1 MNKTTLLK
9 SVMLCAMLLVAC
21 VAMAQIN
28 SKAKFI
34 YGGVYN
40 AFTRER
46 LENVSVELL
55 DTNYVVI
62 DSMRTSMNHNMNT
75 TRAPWFF
82 DIHGREPQPYIVRF
96 KAEGYEQKT
105 LSVAPIKFKWR
116 EMVCF
121 IEDAYL
127 NRELRKTLDEVVVKA
142 TKVKIYSKGD
152 TLVYNA
158 DAFQLSEGSMLDAL
172 VCQLPGVKLE
182 DNGRITVN
190 GRPVESLLLNGE
202 DFFKGE
208 ASLVLENL
216 PAYTVNDI
224 KVYEKDG
231 DLSEFAG
238 RNTGDEEF
246 VMDVRLKRDYN
257 EGWFANAEVAGGTKE
272 RYRNRLFASRFT
284 LHSRL
289 TFFANI
295 NNLNEDRKPG
305 NTGEWSPADL
315 SSGGLRSNKQFGLS
329 YMVNERDGKYKLNGS
344 ASYHHYDTDRKHR
357 QSGVNFLPQG
367 DTYTRAL
374 HTESYCDTWI
384 NTTHE
389 FYFKSKNAYLTI
401 KPNFNWGKWKGG
413 RYDLSGTFNT
423 APEQYT
429 NVLDSVARPFAGDL
443 MRRIAINRLT
453 KNRYNSGEKTDAS
466 INLYSGITPGIAND
480 IVFLWANATY
490 SDRKENL
497 FEHYRLDYPAGSG
510 EVDYRNRHTD
520 KSGPQRNMNYNVGAE
535 YWFWLPGNLAIVPA
549 YNFHLHN
556 ATNNNNIY
564 RLERLGGKWAEEG
577 GTALGELPSVNDYR
591 ERTLDRPNSYHSHL
605 NDYSHRASLYFKWEG
620 SPKKGS
626 DAYWFAD
633 IYLPLMDV
641 RQELDYRRDR
651 IDTTL
656 MQQTYMFT
664 PRLKI
669 QGRWKNNSRRITV
682 TYDTYMNLTDLG
694 AKIDV
699 ISTDDPLNIILS
711 NTSLKNTYKHEF
723 AVRFEANNKEK
734 RRFFSTRWTYGIT
747 QNAIAQ
753 GYVYNR
759 QTGVRT
765 YRPENVNGNYYI
777 DGHTNYSFP
786 LDRAKRLALDTYTYG
801 YFGNSV
807 DLIGVEEGKSPERS
821 TVKSVIAME
830 EMKLNYSINSD
841 IKIGAKGEVS
851 LEHLTS
857 RREGFETIN
866 AWEYQCGLF
875 GQVCLP
881 WDFQLNADLTMYSRR
896 GYSDSSM
903 NTDDLVFNANLS
915 RSFLRKRLTI
925 AIDGF
930 DILGQLSGIT
940 RTINGQG
947 RTETWRNVIPSYVM
961 LRCIYKLHVQPKRG

>member
-1 MNKTTLLK
+1 
-9 SVMLCAMLLVAC
+9 MLMMSCA
-21 VAMAQIN
+21 AMAQLKPNFRLIC
-28 SKAKFI
+28 
-34 YGGVYN
+34 GGVYN

-46 LENVSVELL
+46 LEKVSVELL

-62 DSMRTSMNHNMNT
+62 DSIRTSMSDRVMEI
-75 TRAPWFF
+75 RAPWLF
-82 DIHGREPQPYIVRF
+82 DIQGREPQPYIVRF

-105 LSVAPIKFKWR
+105 LSVAPVKFKWR
-116 EMVCF
+116 EMIRFV
-121 IEDAYL
+121 EDVYL
-127 NRELRKTLDEVVVKA
+127 SRELKRDLNEVVVKA

-158 DAFQLSEGSMLDAL
+158 DAFQFSEGSMLDAL
-172 VCQLPGVKLE
+172 ISQLPGVKLE

-190 GRPVESLLLNGE
+190 GRLVESLLLNGE
-202 DFFKGE
+202 DFFKGGNT
-208 ASLVLENL
+208 LVLENL

-231 DLSEFAG
+231 DLSEFTG
-238 RNTGDEEF
+238 RKTGDEEY

-257 EGWFANAEVAGGTKE
+257 EGWLANAEAAQGTE
-272 RYRNRLFASRFT
+272 DRYRSRLFASRFT

-295 NNLNEDRKPG
+295 NNLNENRKPG

-344 ASYHHYDTDRKHR
+344 ASYHHYDTDLQHR

-384 NTTHE
+384 NTSHE
-389 FYFKSKNAYLTI
+389 FYFKGKNAYLTI

-413 RYDLSGTFNT
+413 KYDLSGTFN
-423 APEQYT
+423 ADPEQYA
-429 NVLDSVARPFAGDL
+429 NILDSVARPFAGDL

-466 INLYSGITPGIAND
+466 IYLNSGITPGIGND
-480 IVFLWANATY
+480 NIYLWANATY
-490 SDRKENL
+490 SDRRESL

-510 EVDYRNRHTD
+510 AVDYRNRHTD
-520 KSGPQRNMNYNVGAE
+520 KSGPVRNMNYNAGAE
-535 YWFWLPGNLAIVPA
+535 YWFWLPGNLAIVPS

-556 ATNNNNIY
+556 VTNDYNLY
-564 RLERLGGKWAEEG
+564 RLERLGGEWAEEG
-577 GTALGELPSVNDYR
+577 GTVLGALPSMNDYR
-591 ERTLDRPNSYHSHL
+591 ERTLDHPNSYHSHL
-605 NDYSHRASLYFKWEG
+605 NDYSHRATLYLKWEG
-620 SPKKGS
+620 HPKKGS
-626 DAYWFAD
+626 DAYWYAD
-633 IYLPLMDV
+633 LRLPLLDV
-641 RQELDYRRDR
+641 HQELDYRRDQ

-656 MQQTYMFT
+656 TQRTYMFT
-664 PRLKI
+664 PRLQI
-669 QGRWKNNSRRITV
+669 QGRWRKNTRRFSFG
-682 TYDTYMNLTDLG
+682 YDTNMELTDL
-694 AKIDV
+694 ASKVDFT
-699 ISTDDPLNIILS
+699 STDDPLNITLS
-711 NTSLKNTYKHEF
+711 NTSLKNPYKHDF
-723 AVRFEANNKEK
+723 TVGFEVNNNEK
-734 RRFFSTRWTYGIT
+734 QRFFSTRWTYAIT

-786 LDRAKRLALDTYTYG
+786 LDRAKRLTLDTYTYG

-821 TVKSVIAME
+821 TVKSVMATE
-830 EMKLNYSINSD
+830 ELKLNFAINPD
-841 IKIGAKGEVS
+841 IKIGAKGEVL

-857 RREGFETIN
+857 RREDFNTIN
-866 AWEYQCGLF
+866 AWEYQYGLF
-875 GQVCLP
+875 GQVSLP
-881 WDFQLNADLTMYSRR
+881 WDFQFNADLTMYSRR

-903 NTDDLVFNANLS
+903 NTDDLVLNANLS
-915 RSFLRKRLTI
+915 RSFLHKRLTI

-940 RTINGQG
+940 RSINGQG
-947 RTETWRNVIPSYVM
+947 RTETWRNVIPNYVM
-961 LRCIYKLHVQPKRG
+961 LRCIYKLHIQPKK